1 MTQKVGDE
9 KRDGHISITI
19 IIGKL
24 LHWLNVEKLRKLTKF
39 K

>member
-9 KRDGHISITI
+9 KRDGHISIII

-24 LHWLNVEKLRKLTKF
+24 LY
-39 K
+39 